1 MYVNHKDNKF
11 IIDTITKILK
21 NNFPNI
27 DVDSA
32 ENGYLCTEKFKL
44 ALKNNTKY
52 LMIFMDLC
60 MPLMD
65 GFEAS
70 KIIREL
76 EGTNNRTPIFAL
88 SAPSSQCIVMNSTI
102 G

>member
-1 MYVNHKDNKF
+1 MSYKDNKF
-11 IIDTITKILK
+11 IIDTISKILK

-32 ENGYLCTEKFKL
+32 ENGYACTEKFKL

-52 LMIFMDLC
+52 LLIFMYFC

-76 EGTNNRTPIFAL
+76 EGTSSKRTPIFAL
-88 SAPSSQCIVMNSTI
+88 SAPSSQSILINSTL